1 MLREEL
7 IFRPPHSALET
18 LSSIRGCKPNPGPD
32 GYDMVLV
39 HPAKRAEASGDFR
52 LTTNNRMEIFDAIAG
67 PE

>member
-1 MLREEL
+1 
-7 IFRPPHSALET
+7 
-18 LSSIRGCKPNPGPD
+18 
-32 GYDMVLV
+32 MVLV